1 MSDLSVVNS
10 VGVITGAKPNND
22 VRLEKVVA
30 EIDKQEGISPQD
42 KASLKDIA
50 AKAFAPGELTL
61 TEPEKKAIAPFI
73 SAAKT
78 DPSFSKDERAT
89 LQDID
94 KDLSKSGNVSVSSS
108 GKSLIGRILEA
119 IGNFFKKIFEFFSS
133 AFSSKDSSSISSAQG
148 KSLPNFPIETP
159 NVQRNSP
166 EEELRPFEELQKS
179 AKKGSLLESAK
190 DFYVSQNG
198 NQLASGGG
206 DCGPASASM
215 VLKRFGI
222 FDKNKSNADSIL
234 AVRDEVDVT
243 KSRSG
248 AWAIDESEVKQ
259 AIEGLSKGKV
269 KQTDSGV
276 FNCNQVAE
284 LTNFI
289 KDQLSKNAMPIL
301 ETGTPYSSDSRHYM
315 VALEVRDN
323 GNIVV
328 ADPAKNQIWEITPD
342 RLSELMKKAQSRGE
356 SHVLA
361 FSQVEQ
367 QAQQPILQPLPQ

>member
-1 MSDLSVVNS
+1 MSDLSVVSS

-22 VRLEKVVA
+22 ARLEKVVA

-89 LQDID
+89 LQGID
-94 KDLSKSGNVSVSSS
+94 KDLSKSGNVSVSGS

-159 NVQRNSP
+159 NTQRTSQ
-166 EEELRPFEELQKS
+166 EEELRPFEELQKE
-179 AKKGSLLESAK
+179 AQKGSLLADAK
-190 DFYVSQNG
+190 NFYVSQNG

-222 FDKNKSNADSIL
+222 FEKEKSSADSIL

-276 FNCNQVAE
+276 FNGNQVAE
-284 LTNFI
+284 LTSFI
-289 KDQLSKNAMPIL
+289 KDQITNKKAMPIL

-328 ADPAKNQIWEITPD
+328 ADPAGKQIWEITPA
-342 RLSELMKKAQSRGE
+342 RLKELMEKADNRGG

-361 FSQVEQ
+361 FNQV
-367 QAQQPILQPLPQ
+367 QPKQEILQPLPQ